1 MRALS
6 DLGPRIVVVGPSNAG
21 KSTLAVALSMKIE
34 VPVVH
39 LDQLHHLPNTNWQ
52 KRPDEEFSQL
62 HDEAI
67 AQDSWVIEGNY
78 SKLLPQRLERAT
90 GCLLITSSMWLRYFR
105 YVKRTLKDNSARA
118 GHLEGGQDNL
128 SLDMV
133 SWIFITRRKASVYLD
148 ILHCTGKPMVACTT
162 AAELKQLYEDWELL
176 RLW

>member
-21 KSTLAVALSMKIE
+21 KSTLAVSISQKTE
-34 VPVVH
+34 TPVVH

-52 KRPDEEFSQL
+52 KRPDEEFTQL

-67 AQDSWVIEGNY
+67 ARDSWVIEGNY
-78 SKLLPQRLERAT
+78 SKLLPQRLDRAN
-90 GCLLITSSMWLRYFR
+90 GFVLITSSMWLRYFR
-105 YVKRTLKDNSARA
+105 YVKRTLKNNSARA

-128 SLDMV
+128 SLV
-133 SWIFITRRKASVYLD
+133 TVRWIFITGRKASVYLD
-148 ILHCTGKPMVACTT
+148 MLRCTGKPMVACTT
-162 AAELKQLYEDWELL
+162 AAELKQLYEDWDLL